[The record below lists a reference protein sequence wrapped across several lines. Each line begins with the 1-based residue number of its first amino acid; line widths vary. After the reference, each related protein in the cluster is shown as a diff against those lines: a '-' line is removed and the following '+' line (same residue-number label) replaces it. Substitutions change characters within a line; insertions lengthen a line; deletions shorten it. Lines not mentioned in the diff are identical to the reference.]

1 MLPTALSAPA
11 RAALAR
17 KAPLRLVAQRVSD
30 SGVAVP
36 CR

>member
-11 RAALAR
+11 RAALV
-17 KAPLRLVAQRVSD
+17 LSLSVFLIQ
-30 SGVAVP
+30 VAVP